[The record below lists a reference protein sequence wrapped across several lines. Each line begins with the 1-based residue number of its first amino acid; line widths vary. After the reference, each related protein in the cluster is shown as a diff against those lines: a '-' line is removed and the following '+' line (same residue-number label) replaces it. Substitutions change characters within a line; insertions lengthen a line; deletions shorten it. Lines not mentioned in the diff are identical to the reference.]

1 MTKGLFHAT
10 RDFGVPFECQGR
22 CYFSVALMDFEGH
35 EQKQRKQTRKSIVNP
50 GKSMAS
56 QISESGPG
64 AAKAGNYRF

>member
-35 EQKQRKQTRKSIVNP
+35 EKNPCKSIVNP

-56 QISESGPG
+56 RISESGPG